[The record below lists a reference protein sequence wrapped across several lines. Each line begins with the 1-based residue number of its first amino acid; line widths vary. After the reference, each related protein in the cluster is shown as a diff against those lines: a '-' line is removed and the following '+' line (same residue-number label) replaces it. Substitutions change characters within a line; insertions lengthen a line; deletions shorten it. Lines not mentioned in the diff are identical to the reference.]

1 MVTKQ
6 RLVTIQ
12 WNAVSTEVRINVK
25 CHRGLNQRNVTSD
38 KIIEVRSNGM
48 EVRSNR
54 MKERSNG
61 MKVRSNGMKVRSNG
75 MEVRSNGIKVR
86 SSGMKVRSNGM
97 EVRSNGME
105 VRPNGMKVAIR
116 LYFCPQ
122 CPSIVL
128 RKWFVISTPCQ
139 LTIPFFWPVQFFND
153 FSFIDLKRRPYHKLL
168 INILARN
175 YLDDEKLF
183 SLVRKVIYNGII
195 LKTF

>member
-1 MVTKQ
+1 M
-6 RLVTIQ
+6 
-12 WNAVSTEVRINVK
+12 K

-48 EVRSNR
+48 EVRSNGK
-54 MKERSNG
+54 KE
-61 MKVRSNGMKVRSNG
+61 RSNGMKVRSNG
-75 MEVRSNGIKVR
+75 MEVRSNR
-86 SSGMKVRSNGM
+86 
-97 EVRSNGME
+97 ME

-195 LKTF
+195 LKTFRVAIQSSAVK